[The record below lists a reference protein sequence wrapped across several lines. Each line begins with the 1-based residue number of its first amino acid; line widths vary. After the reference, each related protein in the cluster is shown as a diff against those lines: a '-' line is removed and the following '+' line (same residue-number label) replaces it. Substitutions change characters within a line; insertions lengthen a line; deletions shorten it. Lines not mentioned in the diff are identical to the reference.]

1 MSLSL
6 SLSPVAAV
14 LELPFQPGTVQAAR
28 VPLSETS
35 DEWVD
40 LDNTPTDQE
49 DQDDEET
56 IVV

>member
-1 MSLSL
+1 MASALQ
-6 SLSPVAAV
+6 
-14 LELPFQPGTVQAAR
+14 LPFQPGAVLAGR

>member
-1 MSLSL
+1 MY
-6 SLSPVAAV
+6 PCVVVAAV
-14 LELPFQPGTVQAAR
+14 LELPFPGPDGYQASR

>member
-1 MSLSL
+1 MY
-6 SLSPVAAV
+6 PIVIVAAV
-14 LELPFQPGTVQAAR
+14 LELPFPGPDEYQAR